1 MIKSSLKCT
10 CFSISTE
17 ESIQDVRTAG
27 VLFLLFT
34 ERSILPTMLKVL
46 SKCIREYK
54 QASLKAPLMV
64 SLEVVM
70 ECIIPF
76 IIAQLVNRMKAGA
89 GFREIAMYGLVLV
102 IMATLSLIFG
112 ITAGN
117 ACATASCGFAK
128 NVRKDLFYKIQDFS
142 FENIDRFSSSS
153 LVTRLTTDV
162 TNVQMAYMMI
172 VRIAIRAPLMLIFAF
187 AMAFIMGGR
196 MACIFIIVV
205 PILGIGLFSIIR
217 LVMPLFRA
225 VFNKY
230 DALNNSVQEN
240 IKGIRVV
247 KSYVREKYEKE
258 KFDRAAEDVCGDFT
272 RAEKILAFNNPLMQ
286 FCLYTVT
293 IFVLSF
299 GSYTIIT
306 SRGLDLD
313 VGQFSALLTYSFQI
327 LSSLMMVSMVFVMIT
342 LASESAKRI
351 VEVLEEKSSLE
362 NVSFKYSKKAER
374 NALENINLHINS
386 GETIGIIGGTGSSK
400 STLIQLIS
408 RLYDTTEG
416 VVKVGGRDV
425 REYDLKT
432 LRNQVAV
439 VLQKNI
445 LFSGTIEENLR
456 WGDKNATPEEIA
468 HACKLAQADEFVLR
482 FPDKYKSYIEQG
494 GANVSGGQKQRLCIA
509 RALLKKPKILILDD
523 STSAVDTKTDA
534 MIRSGFKE
542 FIPETTKI
550 IIAQRISSVQEADH
564 IIVMDGGKI
573 QAVGN
578 HEELMKASPIYREVY
593 ESQNKGGGQDEE

>member
-102 IMATLSLIFG
+102 VMATLSLIFG
-112 ITAGN
+112 IAAGN

-128 NVRKDLFYKIQDFS
+128 NVRKDLF
-142 FENIDRFSSSS
+142 
-153 LVTRLTTDV
+153 
-162 TNVQMAYMMI
+162 YMMI

-247 KSYVREKYEKE
+247 KSYVREEYEKE

-327 LSSLMMVSMVFVMIT
+327 LSSLMMLSMVFVMIT

-351 VEVLEEKSSLE
+351 VEVLEEKSSLVNPENPVYEVKDGSVDFE